1 MSNLKGPDITKE
13 LFGGI
18 FDSDGAG
25 HFPGLELINFIV
37 CGAGEI
43 LPGPETKEIRILRR
57 SHDFA
62 RRLVADVLPP
72 ELKSKVLLNEHSG
85 NAVAHLLHC
94 LELEAPNITK
104 AKSWERTHFFPY
116 TRSLVHWD
124 ARGRKTVRGGD
135 ETSIKINQER
145 RYLRGGGAFAFSVLR
160 HDPDQYRLKSIRDG
174 FRSLYPLKTNSPLET
189 LSAALLK
196 HGEMDKEAVIDLVE
210 PETRIRNDKWENLYR
225 DGIKNIVSHSNLPS
239 VQRVKA
245 IMNWTGFW
253 LVILEGARAAE
264 YLSKSWDG
272 LIVDCAGVHTQLR
285 RASQKCLKTQLTN
298 IEDAAYQ
305 QAKIQDGKI
314 SNQQI
319 NKIKVFFSN
328 TAGTCGILNS
338 TKGRRH
344 FTLKLHIIEA
354 LVLASTESQRELTF
368 EDFVSNWLGERCG
381 LVLGRNSASA
391 QGMLNAFDATIFEEN
406 ERQFAEQ
413 MKATGMLRV
422 YSDATR
428 MVSAEIMQ

>member
-1 MSNLKGPDITKE
+1 MPNLKGPDITKE

-37 CGAGEI
+37 CGSGEI
-43 LPGPETKEIRILRR
+43 LPGPEVKEIKLIRR

-62 RRLVADVLPP
+62 RRLVAGRLPP
-72 ELKSKVLLNEHSG
+72 DLKSKVLLNEHSE

-104 AKSWERTHFFPY
+104 TKSWERTHFFPY

-124 ARGRKTVRGGD
+124 ARSRSSAKGEKGT
-135 ETSIKINQER
+135 IKVNQER

-160 HDPDQYRLKSIRDG
+160 HDPDQDRLNSIRDG
-174 FRSLYPLKTNSPLET
+174 FRSLYPSETNTPLET

-196 HGEMDKEAVIDLVE
+196 HGEIDKDAVIDLVE
-210 PETRIRNDKWENLYR
+210 PQTRIRNDKLENLYR
-225 DGIKNIVSHSNLPS
+225 DGIKNVLSHDNLSS

-245 IMNWTGFW
+245 VMNWTGFW
-253 LVILEGARAAE
+253 LVILEATRAAE
-264 YLSKSWDG
+264 HLNKSWQG
-272 LIVDCAGVHTQLR
+272 LIVDCAGVHPQLR
-285 RASQKCLKTQLTN
+285 RASQKCLKVQLSN
-298 IEDAAYQ
+298 IEDAANLE
-305 QAKIQDGKI
+305 AKIQTGEI
-314 SNQQI
+314 SKQQI
-319 NKIKVFFSN
+319 NRIKGFFSN
-328 TAGTCGILNS
+328 TAGTCGLLNAA
-338 TKGRRH
+338 KGRRH
-344 FTLKLHIIEA
+344 FTLKLHIVEA
-354 LVLASTESQRELTF
+354 LVLASAETQTEQTF
-368 EDFVSNWLGERCG
+368 EDFVSKWLGERCG
-381 LVLGRNSASA
+381 LVLGRNSASGH
-391 QGMLNAFDATIFEEN
+391 GMLNAFDATIFEEN

-428 MVSAEIMQ
+428 MVSAEITQ